1 MNISGLDNYTKHFSD
16 NIEQTSLRQGEKF
29 KTYQSKIMKKHLNK
43 NKEGFGSLFDDSQNI
58 LKQTALSAEDNTLL
72 QQYYTNFNKKLNDY
86 QSLVAQIEG
95 TSNDYFSRVNIG
107 NPYLNKTIHFT
118 SGEFAYVNNQGV
130 VELIPD
136 KSTWNSSGA
145 PTDYV
150 EVNIP
155 IPTGFSTPGTIVPT
169 TPPLISGTALHP
181 NQVVGNEGN
190 NVYVNTM
197 VSSNVNEKYLGC
209 YKDNGSM
216 TFVNGAP
223 PADGTLSSD
232 ANAYSYNDCNNAA
245 INGGYQYFALQ
256 NINSISGKGYCGVTN
271 DLTNATN
278 LGKSTVPSQ
287 TVMLWKSNTN
297 GTDKGVSAS
306 LTNQGSLV
314 VFNGSAAHI
323 FSTTGTEATP
333 SNYYGCYADDATT
346 PAMSYK
352 SSNANNY
359 ESCYNEAETK
369 NMSYFGLQGLDA
381 TGKSTCY
388 MTNDLSSAR
397 KYGIATNC
405 TNPSGN
411 YYGGGLSNAVY
422 GTVQSSNYFLILQD
436 DGNMVI
442 YRGSGPT
449 DNQGLIWESKTT
461 GQQQDP
467 NSLYTASQG
476 KYGVS
481 YLKNGQVLA
490 PDDFVGNTTGSL
502 YLKMQPDGNLVLYTS
517 QSIDNCS
524 IIGNMRGGN
533 QMGGGVKANALYELS
548 EVGQIR
554 NMGQIGYVGPDSKL
568 YTYPATN
575 ISLANNYTILSGR
588 NNQGSDYTDSTGKT
602 ISYANATV
610 DSCIATCNSFDDC
623 YGFTFSK
630 NTCYPKNS
638 GISYVGT
645 NADSNTDL
653 FTRNKGIKDP
663 PLGVPNNVN
672 NISSSIYS
680 KYARGGI
687 IPSEGHGLEKA
698 TSEQLQQLSDLQN
711 ELNAVSQNIQNLT
724 VKIKN
729 SDQIVKNQITIN
741 RSPAKYFNDLQN
753 ADEQISDLQKDTEQY
768 NQQLE
773 DSKITVLQKN
783 YTYIIWTALAIGLLV
798 ITFSIRKRSQ

>member
-1 MNISGLDNYTKHFSD
+1 MNNPDLDNYSRHFPD
-16 NIEQTSLRQGEKF
+16 NLEETSLRQGEKF
-29 KTYQSKIMKKHLNK
+29 KTYQSKIMNK
-43 NKEGFGSLFDDSQNI
+43 YLKEGFGSLFDDSQNI
-58 LKQTALSAEDNTLL
+58 LKQTALSSEDNTLL
-72 QQYYTNFNKKLNDY
+72 EQYYTNFNEKLNEY

-95 TSNDYFSRVNIG
+95 TSNNYFSRVNIG

-130 VELIPD
+130 VKLIPD

-155 IPTGFSTPGTIVPT
+155 IPSGFSTPGTVVPT
-169 TPPLISGTALHP
+169 TPPLISGSALHP
-181 NQVVGNEGN
+181 NQAIGNEGN

-197 VSSNVNEKYLGC
+197 VSNNVKREYLGC

-216 TFVNGAP
+216 IFVNGAP
-223 PADGTLSSD
+223 PANVTSRTD
-232 ANAYSYNDCNNAA
+232 ANAYSYNECNNAA
-245 INGGYQYFALQ
+245 INGGYKYFALQ

-271 DLTNATN
+271 DLDNATN
-278 LGKSTVPSQ
+278 LGKSTVPSESI
-287 TVMLWKSNTN
+287 MLWKSNTN
-297 GTDKGVSAS
+297 GSDKGVSAS

-314 VFNGSAAHI
+314 VFNGSTTQI
-323 FSTTGTEATP
+323 FSTNGTEATP
-333 SNYYGCYADDATT
+333 SNYYGCYADNAST
-346 PAMSYK
+346 PAMSVK
-352 SSNANNY
+352 STNATNY
-359 ESCYNEAETK
+359 DSCYSEAQTK
-369 NMSYFGLQGLDA
+369 NISYFGLQGLD

-397 KYGIATNC
+397 RYGIATNC

-422 GTVQSSNYFLILQD
+422 GTIQSSNYFLILQD
-436 DGNMVI
+436 DGNMAI

-461 GQQQDP
+461 GKQQDP
-467 NSLYTASQG
+467 NSLYTARQG
-476 KYGVS
+476 KYGVA

-490 PDDFVGNTTGSL
+490 PGDFIGNTTGSL
-502 YLKMQPDGNLVLYTS
+502 YLTMQSDGNLVLYTS

-524 IIGNMRGGN
+524 IIGNMLGGN

-548 EVGQIR
+548 EVGQTR

-568 YTYPATN
+568 YSYPANN
-575 ISLANNYTILSGR
+575 ISMTDDYTILNRR
-588 NNQGSDYTDSTGKT
+588 NNQGNDYTDSTGKT

-610 DSCIATCNSFDDC
+610 DSCIATCNSLDDC
-623 YGFTFSK
+623 YGFTFSN

-638 GISYVGT
+638 GMSYVGT

-663 PLGVPNNVN
+663 PLGVPNSVN

-680 KYARGGI
+680 KYVRGGL
-687 IPSEGHGLEKA
+687 IPTQGHGLEKA
-698 TSEQLQQLSDLQN
+698 TSQQLQQLSDLQN
-711 ELNAVSQNIQNLT
+711 ELNAISLNIQNLT

-729 SDQIVKNQITIN
+729 NDKMVQNQITIN
-741 RSPAKYFNDLQN
+741 TNPTKYFNDLQN
-753 ADEQISDLQKDTEQY
+753 ADQRISELQKDTEQY
-768 NQQLE
+768 NQQLK
-773 DSKITVLQKN
+773 DSKINVLQKN
-783 YTYIIWTALAIGLLV
+783 YTYIIWTILAMGLLV
-798 ITFSIRKRSQ
+798 ITISIRKRN